1 MVLKRDCQECGAT
14 IEVDEDSI
22 PGEIV
27 SCPDC
32 GTEYEVIS
40 IDPKSG
46 LLELKVAEEVGED
59 WGE

>member
-1 MVLKRDCQECGAT
+1 MVIKVQCNECGGT
-14 IEVDEDSI
+14 IEVPDDAL

-32 GTEYEVIS
+32 GTEYEVVS
-40 IDPKSG
+40 VDAKAG
-46 LLELKVAEEVGED
+46 RAELRPAEEVKED

>member
-1 MVLKRDCQECGAT
+1 MIAVPDDAL
-14 IEVDEDSI
+14 

-32 GTEYEVIS
+32 GTEYEVVS
-40 IDPKSG
+40 VDPKAG
-46 LLELKVAEEVGED
+46 RAELKPAEEVKED